1 MSLCRLCKH
10 DLTNHSVVTLAPF
23 PSAAQYFPG
32 PGEFDQDSGIT
43 LEVMQCPMC
52 ALVQLAN
59 PPVAYFKEVI
69 TAASLSPIARQTRLG
84 EFKRFVE
91 EFELAGSKAIEIG
104 SGKGDMI
111 GVLRDAGL
119 KAVGLEY
126 SEDSVA
132 FARAN
137 SHEAFCGYVED
148 VTLPDQYRFFACLN
162 YLEHQPDI
170 GSFIRALHRITD
182 DQSFGYI
189 TVPNLDYLLTNAY
202 LYEFVADHLVYFTR
216 QTLTRAFEL
225 HGFEALRC
233 TLINN
238 QNDIALLVKKRQ
250 PLVIKEE
257 RSKVDLL
264 CEHLRKIV
272 ADIHKRGSK
281 VAVWGAGHR
290 TLALLAIS
298 GIRGIEFVVDSAS
311 FKQGKYTP
319 LTHFKIVSPSQLEV
333 SDVDTVI
340 VMVPG
345 IYPEEVVKSVKNMN
359 RPIHVLMQKGNT
371 ILEAD

>member
-10 DLTNHSVVTLAPF
+10 DLADHSVVKLAPF
-23 PSAAQYFPG
+23 PSAAQHFPTMD
-32 PGEFDQDSGIT
+32 EFDQDRGIA
-43 LEVMQCPMC
+43 LDVMQCPMC

-59 PPVAYFKEVI
+59 SPVTYYRQVI
-69 TAASLSPIARQTRLG
+69 TAASLSPVAKQTRLS

-91 EFELAGSKAIEIG
+91 EFDLAGSNAIEIG

-126 SEDSVA
+126 SEESVA

-137 SHEAFCGYVED
+137 GHEAYCGYIED
-148 VTLPDQYRFFACLN
+148 VKLPEQYRFFACLN

-170 GSFIRALHRITD
+170 GSFIQALHRITD
-182 DQSFGYI
+182 GRSIGYI

-202 LYEFVADHLVYFTR
+202 LYEFVADHLVYFTQ
-216 QTLTRAFEL
+216 QTLARAFEL
-225 HGFEALRC
+225 SGFEVLRC

-238 QNDIALLVKKRQ
+238 QNDIALLVRKRQ
-250 PLVIKEE
+250 PLVIDEE
-257 RSKVDLL
+257 RDQVDSL
-264 CEHLRKIV
+264 CKHLRKTIV
-272 ADIHKRGSK
+272 EIRERGSK

-298 GIRGIEFVVDSAS
+298 ETRDIEFVVDSAS

-319 LTHFKIVSPSQLEV
+319 LTHFKIVSPTQLEA

-345 IYPEEVVKSVKNMN
+345 IYPEEVVKSVKRMN
-359 RPIHVLMQKGNT
+359 RPIRVLMQKGNT